1 MKGTLQ
7 ICSYSGNKSSIL
19 TLFHCFEK
27 KTVDVLQ
34 VTLRRKIWLLLS
46 CDHKLIVLLK
56 LAT

>member
-1 MKGTLQ
+1 MKGRSVAILVINLQ
-7 ICSYSGNKSSIL
+7 IL

-27 KTVDVLQ
+27 KNVDVLQ